1 MVELLESVAALKER
15 PGAIK
20 CIPVKDFPFDLRIL
34 EQSFSAIFQA
44 SRRSHEKRNLPED
57 VYEVAWRH
65 DHDRLLFDFFS
76 RLNKQQWK
84 EDTLP
89 TWKEAQSI
97 DDLED
102 PRARPT
108 YVFIRVVTSPLM
120 VAQFRGYPP
129 APVERRVANA
139 H

>member
-20 CIPVKDFPFDLRIL
+20 YIPVEDFPFDLRVL

-44 SRRSHEKRNLPED
+44 SRRSYEKRNISEN

-76 RLNKQQWK
+76 RLNKQQRK
-84 EDTLP
+84 EDTSP
-89 TWKEAQSI
+89 TRKEAQSI
-97 DDLED
+97 VNLED

-108 YVFIRVVTSPLM
+108 YVVICNT
-120 VAQFRGYPP
+120 
-129 APVERRVANA
+129 
-139 H
+139 